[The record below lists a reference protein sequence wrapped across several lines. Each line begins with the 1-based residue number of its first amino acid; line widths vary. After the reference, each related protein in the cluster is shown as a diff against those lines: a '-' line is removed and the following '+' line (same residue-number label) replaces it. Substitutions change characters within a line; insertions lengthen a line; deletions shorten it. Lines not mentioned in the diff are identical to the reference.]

1 MEKIQRG
8 DVEMSESIA
17 TAYVQIEPTFKGVQG
32 KIASEMGSA
41 GESGG
46 QSFSSGF
53 AKVLGGAGNVI
64 GGFAKV
70 TAAAVGAGSVA
81 VAGLVKSAT
90 ESYGEY
96 EQLVGGVETL
106 FGNAG
111 VSLGDY
117 MNQAKEQGL
126 DAAEALAT
134 YNRNIEAQERVLN
147 NAQNAYKTAGMSA
160 NDYMETVTSFSAALL
175 QSVGGDTMKAAK
187 AADTAI
193 QDMSDNANKMGTSI
207 ESIQTAYQGFS
218 KQNYTML
225 DNLKLGYGGTKAEME
240 RLLADASKISGIKYD
255 ISSLSDVYDAIHV
268 VQTEMGIT
276 GTTAKEASTTIQ
288 GSLSSL
294 AASWENVLAG
304 MGNSDANMSSLI
316 NTLVENAETFI
327 GNVLPVV
334 EQALTGVST
343 MIADLAPVIAE
354 KIPGLLQTVLPMLLT
369 SATQIVQT
377 LGEGLLTAIPTLMPT
392 ITQLVLDIGT
402 MIVQMLPQ
410 LIQVGAEVIIEL
422 STGIAQAL
430 PELIP
435 TIIEVILT
443 ISEYLIDNIDVLIDC
458 AIQLMIGLA
467 TGLIQALPILIEKV
481 PIIISKLLAAF
492 LAAIPK
498 LIEAAKQI
506 ITIIKNGL
514 DQYLPQ
520 LLAKGQEIIQ
530 KLKDK
535 LKEKVEQFKDI
546 GRNIVEGIKQG
557 IAEMWDSLM
566 SWFTDKLSGML
577 DAVKSFFG
585 IESPSKVF
593 ADEVGKMIPLGI
605 AKGIEDGMGVV
616 DKTMEAMTKDM
627 VDLGVSATMTENL
640 ASAPA
645 QGNTDSALL
654 NLLSTYLPMI
664 AQGVKDPVKL
674 EGDMGRLFRAMQRES
689 IRNTQL
695 VGTNAVL
702 SAI

>member
-1 MEKIQRG
+1 
-8 DVEMSESIA
+8 MSESIA
-17 TAYVQIEPTFKGVQG
+17 TAYVQIEPTFKGIQG

-41 GESGG
+41 GEDGG
-46 QSFSSGF
+46 KSFGSGF
-53 AKVLGGAGNVI
+53 AKVLGGAGHVVA
-64 GGFAKV
+64 GFAKV

-90 ESYGEY
+90 DSYGEY

-134 YNRNIEAQERVLN
+134 YNRNVEAQEQVLK
-147 NAQNAYKTAGMSA
+147 NAENAYKTAGMSA

-175 QSVGGDTMKAAK
+175 QSTGGDTMKAAK
-187 AADTAI
+187 AADIAI
-193 QDMSDNANKMGTSI
+193 QDMSDNANKMGTSM

-240 RLLADASKISGIKYD
+240 RLLEDAGKLSGVKYD
-255 ISSLSDVYDAIHV
+255 ISSLSDVYEAIHV

-294 AASWENVLAG
+294 QASWENVLAG
-304 MGNSDANMSSLI
+304 MGNEDANMGKLI
-316 NTLVENAETFI
+316 NNLVDNAETFI
-327 GNVLPVV
+327 GNVMPIV

-343 MIADLAPVIAE
+343 LVANLAPVIAE
-354 KIPGLLQTVLPMLLT
+354 KVPALLQSVLPMLLT
-369 SATQIVQT
+369 AGAQIIQT
-377 LGEGLLTAIPTLMPT
+377 LGEGLLAAIPELMPT
-392 ITQLVLDIGT
+392 ITQLIIDLGT

-410 LIQVGAEVIIEL
+410 LIQVGAQVIIEL
-422 STGIAQAL
+422 STGIAEAL

-443 ISEYLIDNIDVLIDC
+443 ISEYLIDNIDILIDA

-467 TGLIQALPILIEKV
+467 TGLVQALPILIEKV
-481 PIIISKLLAAF
+481 PVIISKLLTAF

-498 LIEAAKQI
+498 LIEAGKQV
-506 ITIIKNGL
+506 ITILKNGI

-520 LLAKGQEIIQ
+520 LLAKGAELMN
-530 KLKDK
+530 KLRDK
-535 LKEKVEQFKDI
+535 IKEKIDQFIEI
-546 GRNIVEGIKQG
+546 GKNIVEGIKQG
-557 IAEMWDSLM
+557 IADMWDSLIN
-566 SWFTDKLSGML
+566 WFKDKLSGML
-577 DAVKSFFG
+577 DAVKDFFG
-585 IESPSKVF
+585 ISSPSKVF
-593 ADEVGKMIPLGI
+593 AKEIGYNIPLGI

-616 DKTMEAMTKDM
+616 DKTMQAMTKDM
-627 VDLGVSATMTENL
+627 VDLGVSATMTQNM
-640 ASAPA
+640 AGAPA
-645 QGNTDSALL
+645 QGANDSALL
-654 NLLSTYLPMI
+654 NLLSQYLPMI
-664 AQGVKDPVKL
+664 AAGVKDPVRL

-695 VGTNAVL
+695 IGTGAVL
-702 SAI
+702 SAT

>member
-1 MEKIQRG
+1 
-8 DVEMSESIA
+8 MSEIA

-46 QSFSSGF
+46 QSFGSGF
-53 AKVLGGAGNVI
+53 AKVLNGTGGAIAGAGKAIAGAVAV
-64 GGFAKV
+64 GGAAV
-70 TAAAVGAGSVA
+70 TALGASF
-81 VAGLVKSAT
+81 VKSTGDVAA
-90 ESYGEY
+90 YG
-96 EQLVGGVETL
+96 
-106 FGNAG
+106 
-111 VSLGDY
+111 D
-117 MNQAKEQGL
+117 
-126 DAAEALAT
+126 
-134 YNRNIEAQERVLN
+134 NIDKMAQ
-147 NAQNAYKTAGMSA
+147 
-160 NDYMETVTSFSAALL
+160 
-175 QSVGGDTMKAAK
+175 
-187 AADTAI
+187 
-193 QDMSDNANKMGTSI
+193 KMGLSI
-207 ESIQTAYQGFS
+207 ESYQEWDAVMQHSGTSMESMKASMKTLANAAETGNAAFETLGITQQEIAEMSQEQLFERTISELQQVEDDTQRTYLAGKLLGKGATELGALLNTSAEDTQAMRDRVRELGGVMSEDAVKAAAAYQDQLQDMQTAFS
-218 KQNYTML
+218 GL
-225 DNLKLGYGGTKAEME
+225 SRNLMSEFLPQMTTVM
-240 RLLADASKISGIKYD
+240 SG
-255 ISSLSDVYDAIHV
+255 L
-268 VQTEMGIT
+268 TEIF
-276 GTTAKEASTTIQ
+276 A
-288 GSLSSL
+288 
-294 AASWENVLAG
+294 
-304 MGNSDANMSSLI
+304 GNSEAGIGQITEGVKGILDGLMSALPD
-316 NTLVENAETFI
+316 
-327 GNVLPVV
+327 VLSV
-334 EQALTGVST
+334 
-343 MIADLAPVIAE
+343 
-354 KIPGLLQTVLPMLLT
+354 
-369 SATQIVQT
+369 ATQIVEALAQ
-377 LGEGLLTAIPTLMPT
+377 AILEN
-392 ITQLVLDIGT
+392 I
-402 MIVQMLPQ
+402 PQ
-410 LIQVGAEVIIEL
+410 LATTGMDIVMELGTFIIENL
-422 STGIAQAL
+422 PLLIQAATSIILEIATGLAQAL
-430 PELIP
+430 PDLIP
-435 TIIEVILT
+435 AIVDVVLT
-443 ISEYLIDNIDVLIDC
+443 ISEYLIDNIDILIDA

-535 LKEKVEQFKDI
+535 IKEKVEQFKDI

-557 IAEMWDSLM
+557 IADMWDSLM

-585 IESPSKVF
+585 IESPSRVF

-627 VDLGVSATMTENL
+627 VNLGVSATMTENL

-645 QGNTDSALL
+645 QGNSDSALL

>member
-1 MEKIQRG
+1 
-8 DVEMSESIA
+8 MSEIA

-46 QSFSSGF
+46 QSFGSGF
-53 AKVLGGAGNVI
+53 AKVLNSTGGAIAGAGKAIAGAVAV
-64 GGFAKV
+64 GGAAV
-70 TAAAVGAGSVA
+70 TALGASFVKSTGDIASYGDNIDKMAQKMGLSIESYQEWDAVMQHSGTSMESMKASMKTLANAAETNNAAFETLGITEKEIAEMSQEQLFERTISELQQVEDDTQRTYLAGKLLGKGATELGALLNTSAEDTQAMRDRVRELGGVMSEDAVKAAAAYQDQLQDMQTAFSGLSRNLMSEFLPQMTTVMSGLTEIFAGNSEAGIGQITEGVKGILDGIMSALPDVLSVA
-81 VAGLVKSAT
+81 T
-90 ESYGEY
+90 
-96 EQLVGGVETL
+96 QII
-106 FGNAG
+106 
-111 VSLGDY
+111 
-117 MNQAKEQGL
+117 
-126 DAAEALAT
+126 EALAQAILE
-134 YNRNIEAQERVLN
+134 NIPQLA
-147 NAQNAYKTAGMSA
+147 TTGM
-160 NDYMETVTSFSAALL
+160 DIVMELGTFIIENLPLLIQAA
-175 QSVGGDTMKAAK
+175 
-187 AADTAI
+187 
-193 QDMSDNANKMGTSI
+193 TSI
-207 ESIQTAYQGFS
+207 ILEIA
-218 KQNYTML
+218 
-225 DNLKLGYGGTKAEME
+225 
-240 RLLADASKISGIKYD
+240 
-255 ISSLSDVYDAIHV
+255 
-268 VQTEMGIT
+268 T
-276 GTTAKEASTTIQ
+276 G
-288 GSLSSL
+288 L
-294 AASWENVLAG
+294 
-304 MGNSDANMSSLI
+304 
-316 NTLVENAETFI
+316 
-327 GNVLPVV
+327 
-334 EQALTGVST
+334 
-343 MIADLAPVIAE
+343 
-354 KIPGLLQTVLPMLLT
+354 
-369 SATQIVQT
+369 
-377 LGEGLLTAIPTLMPT
+377 
-392 ITQLVLDIGT
+392 
-402 MIVQMLPQ
+402 
-410 LIQVGAEVIIEL
+410 
-422 STGIAQAL
+422 AQAL
-430 PELIP
+430 PDLIP
-435 TIIEVILT
+435 AIVDVVLT

-535 LKEKVEQFKDI
+535 IKEKVEQFKDI
-546 GRNIVEGIKQG
+546 GRNIVEGIKNG